1 MKQNIFDR
9 LWAWIK
15 GEAKQ
20 LPTIENKILDFADTV
35 TNDIKV
41 ISESDLPKYLEGLA
55 TVAEAVD
62 PALTPLISGLELYIP
77 KAVGLITGVLGD
89 ISAAIKALQA
99 VKPVDS
105 VVYAGNLGTLKAAI
119 SNYVLSNN
127 AVTTG
132 VLSPPAGHLIAV
144 SLATHDAPVTE

>member
-1 MKQNIFDR
+1 MTTNIFER

-35 TNDIKV
+35 TNDIKA
-41 ISESDLPKYLEGLA
+41 ISESDLPKYLETLA
-55 TVAEAVD
+55 TVAESID

-89 ISAAIKALQA
+89 ISAAIKALQS
-99 VKPVDS
+99 VKSVDA

-119 SNYVLSNN
+119 SNFVLSNN
-127 AVTTG
+127 AVSTG
-132 VLSPPAGHLIAV
+132 VLAPPAGNLIAV
-144 SLATHDAPVTE
+144 SLATHDTPAAE